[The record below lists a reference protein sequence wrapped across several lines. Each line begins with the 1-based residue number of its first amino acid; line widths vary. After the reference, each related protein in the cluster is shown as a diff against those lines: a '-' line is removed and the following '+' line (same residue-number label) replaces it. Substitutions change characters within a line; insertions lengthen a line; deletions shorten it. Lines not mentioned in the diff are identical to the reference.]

1 MDRGVAISGGLRSA
15 AKSMNQDK
23 ASQGWEGWLA
33 PARVEFDPRSGGKP
47 PFLTQSFSIRS
58 LHSLLMVSLVGS
70 LFSFACATNQGNRS
84 LPPEVESA
92 IGTINDEIAAERYDK
107 IYNDAAELWRQDASL
122 EQSTATFKALRN
134 KLGVV
139 ENRTLQ
145 SATEQQNSGGPLK
158 GRAFIVSYRTKF
170 QNGEAMETFTL
181 VEREGHWK
189 LARYFVNSTAL
200 K

>member
-1 MDRGVAISGGLRSA
+1 MRDEGEGMKLKSGKNSNYLSG
-15 AKSMNQDK
+15 
-23 ASQGWEGWLA
+23 
-33 PARVEFDPRSGGKP
+33 AR
-47 PFLTQSFSIRS
+47 I
-58 LHSLLMVSLVGS
+58 LLVLVFVSLFGV
-70 LFSFACATNQGNRS
+70 ACATNQGSRS
-84 LPPEVESA
+84 LPPAVESA

-107 IYNDAAELWRQDASL
+107 IYNDASELWRQDATL